1 MMSESLK
8 KLLPYA
14 LVLVSFSIVLIVIV
28 MIIDNVILPNMI
40 KERETV
46 EMPKLIG
53 VNIEEAKKMLAD
65 RGLQITKI
73 DHQFSITQKEDNVI
87 NQTPKPGQMVK
98 VDRNIT
104 LIVSKGEEKVKMPYL
119 IGQPLRLAKV
129 ELMNKGLKPGETS
142 YEFSTLYG
150 NDTIVEQSI
159 KPDDMVAYGSEIDF
173 VISKGSE
180 NQVKVPQLINIT
192 LEEAKEMLVE
202 SGLVLGDIKI
212 IINET
217 FLPNT
222 VINQSPSAGELAE
235 QGSTVTITISK

>member
-1 MMSESLK
+1 MMNESLK

-14 LVLVSFSIVLIVIV
+14 LVLFSFSIVLIIIVIL
-28 MIIDNVILPNMI
+28 IDNVILPNMI

-46 EMPKLIG
+46 EMPELIG
-53 VNIEEAKKMLAD
+53 VNIEEAKKILAD
-65 RGLQITKI
+65 RGLQVTKT
-73 DHQFSITQKEDNVI
+73 DHQFCITQKEDNVI

-129 ELMNKGLKPGETS
+129 ELMNKGLKAGETS

-159 KPDDMVAYGSEIDF
+159 KPNGMVAYGSVIDF

-192 LEEAKEMLVE
+192 LEEAKEILIE

-222 VINQSPSAGELAE
+222 VINQQPAAGELAE
-235 QGSTVTITISK
+235 QGAAVNITISK

>member
-1 MMSESLK
+1 MSETLK

-14 LVLVSFSIVLIVIV
+14 LVLVSFSIVLIIV
-28 MIIDNVILPNMI
+28 VMLIDGIILPNMI

-46 EMPKLIG
+46 KMPELIG
-53 VNIEEAKKMLAD
+53 VNIEEAKKILAD

-73 DHQFSITQKEDNVI
+73 DYQHSITQKEDNII
-87 NQTPKPGQMVK
+87 NQTPNPNQMIK

-119 IGQPLRLAKV
+119 VGQPLRIAKV
-129 ELMNKGLKPGETS
+129 ELMNKGLKAGKTS

-150 NDTIVEQSI
+150 NDTIVEQSM
-159 KPDDMVAYGSEIDF
+159 KPESMIPYGSVIDF

-180 NQVKVPQLINIT
+180 NQVKVPQLINT
-192 LEEAKEMLVE
+192 PLEEAKEILAE
-202 SGLVLGDIKI
+202 SGLTIGEISI
-212 IINET
+212 TINET

-222 VINQSPSAGELAE
+222 VINQQPVAGELVEEGAA
-235 QGSTVTITISK
+235 INLTISK